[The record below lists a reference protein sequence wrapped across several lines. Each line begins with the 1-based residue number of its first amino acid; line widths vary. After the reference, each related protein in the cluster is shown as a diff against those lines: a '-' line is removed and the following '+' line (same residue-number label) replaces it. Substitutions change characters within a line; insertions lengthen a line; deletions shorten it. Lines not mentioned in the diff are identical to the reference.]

1 MRFAVRALVFGV
13 AVAASLPIV
22 IDAQSASE
30 SARSEARLQLG
41 DLLRGDQRYWES
53 IPAYDQ
59 AKPGATSEQLV
70 RVSSGLLQSLLQ
82 VAEFTEAHREAL
94 LLRSLAPT
102 DPSALAL
109 VGDGLWASGLF
120 DEAEAVYRDVLAID
134 AGSARG
140 RHGLAQSL
148 ATRRA
153 YDDALDW
160 IQAALEIAPNTPEFH
175 HTLGFVY
182 QRMHRFG
189 EAADAYERYVG
200 LLSSS
205 TNTEKADWARSEVQF
220 LRSFGDRQAVQLTE
234 PGRVHTIP
242 FRVERDKVIVR
253 GRVNGRSA
261 VDFVV
266 DTGAEQ
272 TVLSEP
278 VAQDLGVQPV
288 ANTLSAGVG
297 EIGLRGLQA
306 ARLESLQIGSFE
318 VTNLPAI
325 IKSPP
330 LGGLPTP
337 ESEGFSPIALGLSVT
352 IDYGQ
357 RQLIIGEELPDEPA
371 DIVLPLRHHRLAVVR
386 GVVDGEHPRSFVVDT
401 GGEVISISRGTA
413 NLLAPLT
420 VRRVPIKVYGTS
432 GWDDDAYLRPGTNL
446 AFDQLLYRNY
456 SVVVLNLHRPS
467 ALLGFQI
474 GGIVGHRFLS
484 DYRVTLDLGRSVLKL
499 KKL

>member
-1 MRFAVRALVFGV
+1 M
-13 AVAASLPIV
+13 PIV
-22 IDAQSASE
+22 IDAQSTPA
-30 SARSEARLQLG
+30 SARSETRLQLG
-41 DLLRGDQRYWES
+41 DLLEGDQRYWEA
-53 IPAYDQ
+53 IRIYDL
-59 AKPGATSEQLV
+59 AKLGATAEQLV
-70 RVSSGLLQSLLQ
+70 RATSGGLRSALQ
-82 VAEFTEAHREAL
+82 VAEFTQSFNEAAAL
-94 LLRSLAPT
+94 RRLAPG
-102 DPSALAL
+102 DPVAMSL
-109 VGDGLWASGLF
+109 VGDAVWAAGLF

-134 AGSARG
+134 AGSAGG

-200 LLSSS
+200 LLPSS
-205 TNTEKADWARSEVQF
+205 TNTEKADWARAEVQF

-297 EIGLRGLQA
+297 EIGLRGLTGMSFICIPPGSMVIYRTIVYIIA
-306 ARLESLQIGSFE
+306 FLIAGIAIARQ
-318 VTNLPAI
+318 
-325 IKSPP
+325 K
-330 LGGLPTP
+330 
-337 ESEGFSPIALGLSVT
+337 
-352 IDYGQ
+352 
-357 RQLIIGEELPDEPA
+357 
-371 DIVLPLRHHRLAVVR
+371 
-386 GVVDGEHPRSFVVDT
+386 
-401 GGEVISISRGTA
+401 
-413 NLLAPLT
+413 
-420 VRRVPIKVYGTS
+420 
-432 GWDDDAYLRPGTNL
+432 
-446 AFDQLLYRNY
+446 
-456 SVVVLNLHRPS
+456 
-467 ALLGFQI
+467 
-474 GGIVGHRFLS
+474 
-484 DYRVTLDLGRSVLKL
+484 
-499 KKL
+499 